1 MCEDYAAIEVPVY
14 AVGGWSD
21 GYTDAIPR
29 LLAGLAGPRK
39 GLIGPWSHAFPND
52 SVPGPEIG
60 FLGESLRWWDHWLK
74 GIDTGIMDEP
84 MLRVWMQEY
93 TPPAPHHP
101 DWPGRWVAEP
111 CWPPAGAAARARR
124 LYLRADGNGAL
135 SGRPGDGEQ
144 RAHRGEQTGRA
155 RRRGAHRRRR
165 ASGTGRA
172 TSAPRTGARSAS
184 PHRRSTSRSRSSA
197 TRGCG

>member
-29 LLAGLAGPRK
+29 LLAGLPGPRK

-60 FLGESLRWWDHWLK
+60 FLEESLRWWDHWLK

-93 TPPAPHHP
+93 T
-101 DWPGRWVAEP
+101 
-111 CWPPAGAAARARR
+111 AARAATTGLAGPLGGRAG
-124 LYLRADGNGAL
+124 LAAGGGPGPAAYLDAGGAAVPAGRATAPCAATAART
-135 SGRPGDGEQ
+135 RPGS
-144 RAHRGEQTGRA
+144 TPGRSPRTA
-155 RRRGAHRRRR
+155 G
-165 ASGTGRA
+165 SGTGPA
-172 TSAPRTGARSAS
+172 TSAPRTAAR
-184 PHRRSTSRSRSSA
+184 
-197 TRGCG
+197 